1 MGSVVMIPIILTYMA
16 YAYRT
21 FAEHIGIAAPE
32 DLAFHMKGQDP
43 S

>member
-1 MGSVVMIPIILTYMA
+1 MGSVVMIPIILTYMV

-21 FAEHIGIAAPE
+21 FAEDIGITEPE
-32 DLAFHMKGQDP
+32 DLAFHVKGQEP